1 MVPAMTHQ
9 ETSDTGDDRVSF
21 GFRDVARSEKPGL
34 VRGVFRSV
42 ASRYDLMNDLL
53 SLGVHRA
60 WKDATID
67 WLNPR
72 PGQRFVDVAGGTGD
86 LAFRIAERTADRAEV
101 TVIDL
106 TPDMVVVGR
115 ERAIEYGLDDNVR
128 FSVGDA
134 LSLAVPSNHFDGYT
148 IGFGIRNVASI
159 ETALAEAHRVL
170 KPGGRFL
177 CLEFSHVEVPLLEQI
192 YKQWSFRVMPQ
203 IGASVAG
210 DRESYQYLVESI
222 ARFPAQEDFAQMI
235 RQAGFAQVSYRN
247 LSGGIAALHSGWK
260 I

>member
-1 MVPAMTHQ
+1 MSTQ
-9 ETSDTGDDRVSF
+9 DLKDTGEETVSF
-21 GFRDVARSEKPGL
+21 GFRDVSRAEKPGL
-34 VRGVFRSV
+34 VKGVFRSV
-42 ASRYDLMNDLL
+42 AARYDLMNDLL

-60 WKDATID
+60 WKDATVD

-86 LAFRIAERTADRAEV
+86 LAFKIAERTADRAEI

-106 TPDMVVVGR
+106 THDMVRVGR
-115 ERAIEYGLDDNVR
+115 ERAQANGLSDSVR

-134 LSLAVPSNHFDGYT
+134 LALPAPSGHFDGYT
-148 IGFGIRNVASI
+148 IGFGIRNVAAI
-159 ETALAEAHRVL
+159 EQALAEAHRVL
-170 KPGGRFL
+170 RPGGRFL
-177 CLEFSHVEVPLLEQI
+177 CLEFSQVRVPVLEQI
-192 YKQWSFRVMPQ
+192 YKQWSFRVMPE
-203 IGASVAG
+203 IGAQVAG

-222 ARFPAQEDFAQMI
+222 ARFPAQEDFARMI
-235 RQAGFAQVSYRN
+235 RDAGFAQVSYRN